1 MGSRGLICW
10 QDWHRE
16 WEGGLGESGRELL
29 AAKQADITRAD
40 TIKVLV
46 VNEPSRPERRGWA
59 MSASW
64 GNAHRCESCLLG
76 TGRIWRDFWEG
87 LSMRCPSCVRTDSAG
102 EVRLICGRSQA
113 RQWAE
118 WRMKTNGGPYNG
130 QWSSAVAKRERTGQ
144 ELEHSVFTQ
153 VCAVARQLLWNNIE
167 SRPKAKLYV
176 QTWARRACPLQK
188 WLGLLFSEGKSRL
201 GSPSETCFPHNSCS
215 TFPYSYLFLSQLG
228 KCFALE
234 MI

>member
-64 GNAHRCESCLLG
+64 GNAHCCESCLLG
-76 TGRIWRDFWEG
+76 TGRIWRDFWVG
-87 LSMRCPSCVRTDSAG
+87 LSMRCPSCVRMDSAG
-102 EVRLICGRSQA
+102 EVRLICGRSKADSEQNE
-113 RQWAE
+113 E
-118 WRMKTNGGPYNG
+118 WRQTEVPATANDL
-130 QWSSAVAKRERTGQ
+130 QWLQREQAGQ

-153 VCAVARQLLWNNIE
+153 VCVVARQLLWNNIE

-201 GSPSETCFPHNSCS
+201 GSPSETCFPYDSCS
-215 TFPYSYLFLSQLG
+215 TFPYSYLSLSQLG
-228 KCFALE
+228 KFSALE